1 MTPQP
6 RKIEFFAPGIPR
18 PGGSKKG
25 FVNPKTGR
33 VMIVKAGGQNEENW
47 RQAVAYAAMRA
58 MDGRP
63 PLDGPVSLVVTFVM
77 PRPKYHYHTAKRLA
91 GELRQD
97 APGYHV
103 KAPDRTKLMRSTED
117 AMTGIV
123 YRDDSQVCT
132 GNVEKRYG
140 SQPGAVIAIESL
152 LVSVD
157 VLDGKHTQLPAQLE
171 LPLLP
176 QRWYAE

>member
-63 PLDGPVSLVVTFVM
+63 PLDGPVSLTVTFVL
-77 PRPKYHYHTAKRLA
+77 PRPKYHYHASKRLA